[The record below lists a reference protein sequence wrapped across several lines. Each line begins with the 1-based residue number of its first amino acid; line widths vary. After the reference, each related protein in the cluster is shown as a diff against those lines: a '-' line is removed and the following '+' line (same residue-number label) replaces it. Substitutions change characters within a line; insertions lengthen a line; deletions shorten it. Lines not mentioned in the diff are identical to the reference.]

1 MPSRSQKYSPQLA
14 KCHSSR
20 QLGMADSGYR
30 RLKISMLHLR
40 HVKVLRYLKM
50 SSPFNLFYQKSFLFG
65 IHRLLYPKNFGMQE
79 LMTPNETVL
88 VLAYRERTPAD
99 RIYLEERVYH
109 FEIFELD
116 STGGDKGMK
125 INSTGMCEGHNKF
138 GSPSHFDS

>member
-1 MPSRSQKYSPQLA
+1 
-14 KCHSSR
+14 
-20 QLGMADSGYR
+20 
-30 RLKISMLHLR
+30 
-40 HVKVLRYLKM
+40 
-50 SSPFNLFYQKSFLFG
+50 
-65 IHRLLYPKNFGMQE
+65 MQE

-116 STGGDKGMK
+116 STGGDKGIK
-125 INSTGMCEGHNKF
+125 INSTGMCEGHHKF